1 MTART
6 SRYTLIGYLLFS
18 SLAAAERVPAT
29 FDHPEDPLLPR
40 IEFPELRGDATAIL
54 QCASQVKASG
64 RMEESGCYVK
74 NAGDEVF
81 IKAIVLA
88 AKKARMTPARVNGK
102 AISVY
107 VQFRVEFR
115 KAGDEQTVRILNN
128 PGLQENIEAYGDE
141 HIAAQRGLTSE
152 RWQKEC
158 PKRVRF
164 TVWAKAHVAADGT
177 QSNFSILPGE
187 GAAITQ
193 RCSDAILATLNESEF
208 TPAYADGEPVPSSF
222 IEPFGS

>member
-6 SRYTLIGYLLFS
+6 TRYLVAFSLLFS
-18 SLAAAERVPAT
+18 SLAVAERVPAT
-29 FDHPEDPLLPR
+29 FEHPEDALLPR
-40 IEFPELRGDATAIL
+40 IEFPDLRGDATATL

-64 RMEESGCYVK
+64 RMEENGCYVK
-74 NAGDEVF
+74 AAGDEVF
-81 IKAIVLA
+81 IKAILLA

-107 VQFRVEFR
+107 VQFQVEFR
-115 KAGDEQTVRILNN
+115 KAGDEQTIRIMNN

-141 HIAAQRGLTSE
+141 HIAAQRGLTAE

-164 TVWAKAHVAADGT
+164 TVWAKAHVATDGT
-177 QSNFSILPGE
+177 QSNFSILPGD
-187 GAAITQ
+187 GAPITE
-193 RCSDAILATLNESEF
+193 RCSNAIIATLTESEF